1 MKLLIS
7 IISIILLSFLTV
19 NNVISLPVNSYIHS
33 VSPPLNAN
41 SVVKTLDIQIN
52 FTQDMNATF
61 MTENNIKLFGYQ
73 TGLMTA
79 LYSYNPINKTLTI
92 NPNNNFKN
100 GEIICLTLTSGLK
113 TISNESITP
122 FVYSFRA
129 KAIGGNAVFTRTSDI
144 NTSEFAYMKSGD
156 VDGDGDIDLLIGD
169 KIYKNNG
176 NAVFSYY
183 SSLNFGGRAM
193 MADMDNDGDLD
204 IMVRQNDE
212 VFLMRNNGVGNFTQ
226 TNSYPG
232 GIGSIGDFNGDGFL
246 DISYFLDERHIKT
259 VFNNNGIF
267 IPDTSYYLLPSCADT
282 FSNHIDYYPIVN
294 DLDNDGDLDMVG
306 INGYAFG
313 NSITFY
319 NMCRTFFKLTNNF
332 SGRFSVQTIFNHPL
346 GHGGPDI
353 LSLDDSKSFDNDND
367 GYVDLNSS
375 ALIMKNNEMGGFIEN
390 GNLIGFNNSID
401 ADLNGDGNI
410 DMIAIVSLQ
419 QSLLVQLNNGLGEF
433 AIDLIQ
439 NFRPYASSAS
449 GDFDNDGD
457 IDLAV
462 MEANT
467 YKVAILLNG
476 DIPLPVA
483 LSSFTSEVNLNN
495 VKLNWSTS
503 GEQNNSGFEVQR
515 SIVKNETPDN
525 WLKAGFIKGTGS
537 SNGNESYSY
546 EDKNLLSGKYKYRL
560 KQIDFNGNFEYFNLA
575 NEVNIGIPDKFELK
589 QNYPNPFNPTTNLEF
604 GISELGFV
612 SLKVYDALGN
622 LVAIL
627 VNEKKEAGYYSINFD
642 GSNLASGVYFYK
654 IEAGDFFQ
662 TKRMLPMK

>member
-1 MKLLIS
+1 MKQLIS
-7 IISIILLSFLTV
+7 TILILLLCFLTV
-19 NNVISLPVNSYIHS
+19 NNGNSLPINPYIHS

-41 SVVKTLDIQIN
+41 SVVKTSDIQIN
-52 FTQDMNATF
+52 FTQGMNPAF

-79 LYSYNPINKTLTI
+79 LYSYNPINKTLII

-129 KAIGGNAVFTRTSDI
+129 KAIGGTGVFTKSSDI
-144 NTSEFAYMKSGD
+144 STLEFVYIKSGD
-156 VDGDGDIDLLIGD
+156 LDGDGDIDLLIDD
-169 KIYKNNG
+169 KIYKNDG
-176 NAVFSYY
+176 NAIFTYY
-183 SSLNFGGRAM
+183 SSLNFGGRSM
-193 MADMDNDGDLD
+193 MADFDNDGDLD
-204 IMVRQNDE
+204 IMVRQNDD
-212 VFLMRNNGVGNFTQ
+212 VFLMRNYGTGNFTQ

-232 GIGSIGDFNGDGFL
+232 GIGSIGDLNGDGYL
-246 DISYFLDERHIKT
+246 DISFFIDNRHINT
-259 VFNNNGIF
+259 VLNNNGIF
-267 IPDTSYYLLPSCADT
+267 ILNNSNYMQSACFDNLA
-282 FSNHIDYYPIVN
+282 NHIDYYPMIN
-294 DLDNDGDLDMVG
+294 DMDNDGDLDMVG
-306 INGYAFG
+306 INGYGEG

-319 NMCRTFFKLTNNF
+319 NMCRTFFILNNNGTGEF
-332 SGRFSVQTIFNHPL
+332 IVQAIFNQRL
-346 GHGGPDI
+346 ERGGPDI
-353 LSLDDSKSFDNDND
+353 LFLNSSRSFDKDND
-367 GYVDLNSS
+367 GLVDINSPV
-375 ALIMKNNEMGGFIEN
+375 LILKNNGNGSFIEN
-390 GNLIGFNNSID
+390 GNFVGFNNSIE
-401 ADLNGDGNI
+401 ADFNGDG
-410 DMIAIVSLQ
+410 
-419 QSLLVQLNNGLGEF
+419 F
-433 AIDLIQ
+433 IDLISTVSRSPLLSYI
-439 NFRPYASSAS
+439 NNGDGTFTFDVLSGDNYFLRSAS

-457 IDLAV
+457 IDIATNNGSGV
-462 MEANT
+462 S
-467 YKVAILLNG
+467 ILLNG

-537 SNGNESYSY
+537 SNGIESYSY

-560 KQIDFNGNFEYFNLA
+560 KQIDFNGNFEYFELA
-575 NEVNIGIPDKFELK
+575 NEVYIGIPDKFELK

-627 VNEKKEAGYYSINFD
+627 VNEKKEAGYYYINFD

-654 IEAGDFFQ
+654 IEAGNFVQ
-662 TKRMLPMK
+662 TKRLLLMK